1 MHAPEAS
8 ALIAAIGV
16 ATAFLAA
23 TIAVAQTDIKKV
35 LAYSTISQLGFMF
48 VAAGVGAYGVAVFH
62 LYTHAFFKACLF
74 LGAGSVIHALGGE
87 QDIRKMGGL
96 ARRIP
101 VTFATF
107 AIATAAIAGIP
118 PLAGFFSKDE
128 ILWYALASTRGGSPW
143 LFAVAAAT
151 ALLTAF
157 YMFRLLWRTFFGPSR
172 MSAEVEHHVHES
184 PLAMTGVLGVL
195 AVLSAVGGFVSI
207 PHFLGTRLPL
217 PEVAPELEHLETPL
231 MIASIAIAFV
241 GLAAAAFVYGG
252 GGRRGERLRERF
264 PRLHRVLSGKYFVD
278 EAYDWLIG
286 RPLLWV
292 SDRVF
297 LKLGDRAL
305 IDGSLH
311 GLASLSRRSA
321 AGLSRVQNGSLQLY
335 ALLVFAGL
343 VAALVWMTR
352 HG

>member
-1 MHAPEAS
+1 
-8 ALIAAIGV
+8 
-16 ATAFLAA
+16 
-23 TIAVAQTDIKKV
+23 
-35 LAYSTISQLGFMF
+35 
-48 VAAGVGAYGVAVFH
+48 
-62 LYTHAFFKACLF
+62 
-74 LGAGSVIHALGGE
+74 
-87 QDIRKMGGL
+87 
-96 ARRIP
+96 
-101 VTFATF
+101 
-107 AIATAAIAGIP
+107 
-118 PLAGFFSKDE
+118 
-128 ILWYALASTRGGSPW
+128 
-143 LFAVAAAT
+143 VAAAT

-184 PLAMTGVLGVL
+184 PLSMTGVLAVL
-195 AVLSAVGGFVSI
+195 AVLSAIGGFLSI
-207 PHFLGTRLPL
+207 PHFLDARLPL
-217 PEVAPELEHLETPL
+217 PEVAPELEHVETPL
-231 MIASIAIAFV
+231 MIASIAIAFI

-278 EAYDWLIG
+278 ELYDWLIG
-286 RPLLWV
+286 RPLLWI

-311 GLASLSRRSA
+311 GLAALSRRSA
-321 AGLSRVQNGSLQLY
+321 AGLSRVQTGNLQLY

-343 VAALVWMTR
+343 VAALVWMTG